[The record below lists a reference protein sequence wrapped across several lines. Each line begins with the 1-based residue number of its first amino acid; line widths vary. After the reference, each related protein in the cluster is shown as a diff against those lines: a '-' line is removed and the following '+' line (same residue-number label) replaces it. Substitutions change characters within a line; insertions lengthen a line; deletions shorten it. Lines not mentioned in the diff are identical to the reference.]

1 MPNVYDQI
9 ASNRNKSLIIFS
21 LFFVFVLFL
30 GWIFGLVLDIGYL
43 GVIIAFIIAV
53 IMVFASY
60 YYSDQIVM
68 KISGA
73 REVKKSE
80 FPYLFNVIDEMA
92 IAAGMPTPKK
102 YVIHDSAPN
111 AFATGRDP
119 DHSAICVTTG
129 LLKKLKR
136 LELEGVIAH
145 EMSHIKNRDTLL
157 QAVTVV
163 LVGMVTLLSDFILRS
178 FLWGGHRRD
187 TGKAGAVILVI
198 GLVLAVLS
206 PLIAQMVK
214 LAISRKR
221 EFLAD
226 ASAALMTRYPE
237 GLASALE
244 KISKDKEPLEA
255 ANNATAHLYIA
266 SPFKEKNWLSG
277 MFSTHP
283 KIEDRVKALREM

>member
-1 MPNVYDQI
+1 MSSVYDQI

-21 LFFVFVLFL
+21 LFFVFVLLL
-30 GWIFGLVLDIGYL
+30 GWVFGLVLEIGYL

-53 IMVFASY
+53 LMVFISY
-60 YYSDQIVM
+60 YHSDKIVM
-68 KISGA
+68 AISGA
-73 REVKKSE
+73 KEVKKSE
-80 FPYLFNVIDEMA
+80 YPYLYNVIDEMA
-92 IAAGMPTPKK
+92 IASGLPTPKK
-102 YVIHDSAPN
+102 YVINDSAPN

-119 DHSAICVTTG
+119 EHSAICVTTG

-157 QAVTVV
+157 QAITVV
-163 LVGMVTLLSDFILRS
+163 LVGVVTLLSDMILRS
-178 FLWGGHRRD
+178 FFWGRHRRD
-187 TGKAGAVILVI
+187 VGSAGIIILVV
-198 GLVLAVLS
+198 GLVLAILS
-206 PLIAQMVK
+206 PIIAQLVK

-244 KISKDKEPLEA
+244 KIAKDKEPLEA
-255 ANNATAHLYIA
+255 ANHATAHLYIA
-266 SPFKEKNWLSG
+266 NPFKEKGFLTG
-277 MFSTHP
+277 LFSTHP
-283 KIEDRVKALREM
+283 KIEDRVKALRAM